1 MQDST
6 IVKIVAIVSLVL
18 LEIVN
23 MFTLKLDGNLM
34 LTIGGIIGG
43 IAGYQ
48 IGLRKP
54 SEEEE
59 KPKQQQNQQAPQQN
73 QQQQQEN
80 KQ

>member
-48 IGLRKP
+48 IGLRRP

-59 KPKQQQNQQAPQQN
+59 KPKQQAPQQN

>member
-1 MQDST
+1 MQDAT

-48 IGLRKP
+48 IGLRRP

-59 KPKQQQNQQAPQQN
+59 KPKQH
-73 QQQQQEN
+73 QQEN
-80 KQ
+80 RQ